1 MGFLARFRAF
11 VGRGRGCSVN
21 RTGQRA
27 ARVHDVRRTGLLVAA
42 AVVGQIAP
50 AHAQSAEGAGRE
62 IYAEHCAQCHG
73 ERLMAT
79 GAAPDLKLLRADQR
93 ARFDEIVREGK
104 GQMPAFAGMIS
115 DEEVDRI
122 WAYIRSR
129 AEQ

>member
-1 MGFLARFRAF
+1 MTDIRRIGF
-11 VGRGRGCSVN
+11 
-21 RTGQRA
+21 
-27 ARVHDVRRTGLLVAA
+27 LVAA

-50 AHAQSAEGAGRE
+50 AQAQSAEGAGRE

-79 GAAPDLKLLRADQR
+79 GAAPDLKLVRANQR
-93 ARFDEIVREGK
+93 ARFDEIVHEGK
-104 GQMPAFAGMIS
+104 GQMPAFAGMIT